1 MENDNQGYREA
12 FGGNDKSLATFLR
25 AMSEFGRLFCQFMY
39 TGKEF
44 TLRLEVRGNKGEM
57 AHCKVNTESLE
68 RTPEAE
74 RRIDEKR
81 RKKKSGIPHFPL
93 DPSRGPGV

>member
-1 MENDNQGYREA
+1 MKKDEGYRKA
-12 FGGNDKSLATFLR
+12 FGDNDESLATFLR
-25 AMSEFGRLFCQFMY
+25 AMAEFDRLFCQFMY

-44 TLRLEVRGNKGEM
+44 TLRLEVRGNRREM
-57 AHCKVNTESLE
+57 SHCKVNTESLE

-74 RRIDEKR
+74 RRIEKKR
-81 RKKKSGIPHFPL
+81 QNKKSGIPHFPL